1 MTVALI
7 LRNATIE
14 DGAFLLA
21 LRNERD
27 VRSQSK
33 HTEIISDE
41 THRNWL
47 EQHLHSSDSAVWII
61 EQQGEKL
68 GYVRAQRLDQPARAG
83 TWLLSIALQS
93 SFRGQRYGTWAVRE
107 ACRMLRANFG
117 AQAVIA
123 EVLNGNAASLKLFQ
137 STGFILN
144 GMTSAGEGDFLRFE
158 LSFTS

>member
-1 MTVALI
+1 VALI

-21 LRNERD
+21 VRNDGD

-41 THRNWL
+41 THRKWL
-47 EQHLHSSDSAVWII
+47 EQYLHSSDSAVWII

-68 GYVRAQRLDQPARAG
+68 GYVRAQRLEQPGQAG
-83 TWLLSIALQS
+83 TWLLSIALHS
-93 SFRGQRYGTWAVRE
+93 SFRGQHYGTWGVRE
-107 ACRMLRANFG
+107 ACRLLRDNFG
-117 AQAVIA
+117 AQVVIA

-137 STGFILN
+137 STGFVPRGITPT
-144 GMTSAGEGDFLRFE
+144 GGGDFLRFE